1 MEFTLLFLKF
11 FLKALVLGAPLL
23 AFFFL
28 LLVLLGHWVGK
39 LEGWSRFDAF
49 YWSFITALT
58 VGYGD
63 FRPSSR
69 KSKLLALATATVGI
83 MFSGVFVA
91 VTVAAATE
99 AFRQYMPDWTPIG

>member
-1 MEFTLLFLKF
+1 MEFTLLFLEF
-11 FLKALVLGAPLL
+11 FLNAMRLGAPLL
-23 AFFFL
+23 GFFFL
-28 LLVLLGHWVGK
+28 LITLLGQWVGR

-63 FRPSSR
+63 FRPSNR

-99 AFRQYMPDWTPIG
+99 AFHRYMPSVAN

>member
-1 MEFTLLFLKF
+1 MEFTLLFLEL
-11 FLKALVLGAPLL
+11 FLKAMRLGFPLL

-28 LLVLLGHWVGK
+28 MITLFGQWVGR

-69 KSKLLALATATVGI
+69 KSKVLALATATVGI

-99 AFRQYMPDWTPIG
+99 AFHRYMPGVSG

>member
-1 MEFTLLFLKF
+1 MEFTLLFLALF
-11 FLKALVLGAPLL
+11 VKALKLGFPLL
-23 AFFFL
+23 LFFFL
-28 LLVLLGHWVGK
+28 LITLLGQWVGR

-69 KSKLLALATATVGI
+69 KSKVLALATATVGI

-99 AFRQYMPDWTPIG
+99 AFHRYMPGSSV

>member
-1 MEFTLLFLKF
+1 MEFTLLFLEL
-11 FLKALVLGAPLL
+11 FLKAMRLGFPLL

-28 LLVLLGHWVGK
+28 LITLLGQRVGRI
-39 LEGWSRFDAF
+39 EGWSRFDAF
-49 YWSFITALT
+49 YWAFITALT

-91 VTVAAATE
+91 ITVAAATE
-99 AFRQYMPDWTPIG
+99 AFHRYMPAGVG

>member
-1 MEFTLLFLKF
+1 MEFTLLFLEL
-11 FLKALVLGAPLL
+11 FLKAMRLGFPLL

-28 LLVLLGHWVGK
+28 LITLLGQCVGR

-63 FRPSSR
+63 YRPSTR

-99 AFRQYMPDWTPIG
+99 AFHRYTPGAVAP

>member
-1 MEFTLLFLKF
+1 MEFTLLFLEL
-11 FLKALVLGAPLL
+11 FLKALRLGFPLL
-23 AFFFL
+23 LFFFL
-28 LLVLLGHWVGK
+28 LITLLGQWVGK

-63 FRPSSR
+63 FRPSCR
-69 KSKLLALATATVGI
+69 KSKTLALVTATVGI

-91 VTVAAATE
+91 VTVASATE
-99 AFRQYMPDWTPIG
+99 AFHRYMPGVVG

>member
-1 MEFTLLFLKF
+1 MEFTLLFLEL
-11 FLKALVLGAPLL
+11 FLKAMRLGFPLL

-28 LLVLLGHWVGK
+28 VITLLGQWVGR
-39 LEGWSRFDAF
+39 LEGWNRFDAF

-69 KSKLLALATATVGI
+69 KSKLLSLATATVGI

-99 AFRQYMPDWTPIG
+99 AFHRYMPGVAG

>member
-1 MEFTLLFLKF
+1 MEFTLLFLAL
-11 FLKALVLGAPLL
+11 FLKAMKLGFPLL
-23 AFFFL
+23 LFFFL
-28 LLVLLGHWVGK
+28 LITLLGQWVGR
-39 LEGWSRFDAF
+39 LENWSRFDAF

-99 AFRQYMPDWTPIG
+99 AFHRYMPAVAG

>member
-1 MEFTLLFLKF
+1 MEFTLLFIEL
-11 FLKALVLGAPLL
+11 FLKAMRLGFPLL

-28 LLVLLGHWVGK
+28 LITLLGQRVGQ

-69 KSKLLALATATVGI
+69 QSKLLALATATIGI

-99 AFRQYMPDWTPIG
+99 AFHRYMPSLNG

>member
-1 MEFTLLFLKF
+1 MEFTLLFLEL
-11 FLKALVLGAPLL
+11 FLKAMRLGFPLL
-23 AFFFL
+23 LFFFL
-28 LLVLLGHWVGK
+28 LITLLGQWVGR

-49 YWSFITALT
+49 YWSYITALT

-69 KSKLLALATATVGI
+69 KSKVLALATATVGI

-99 AFRQYMPDWTPIG
+99 AFHRYMPGSSV

>member
-11 FLKALVLGAPLL
+11 FLKALALGAPLL
-23 AFFFL
+23 AFLFMLF
-28 LLVLLGHWVGK
+28 VKLGHRVGRR
-39 LEGWSRFDAF
+39 EGWSRFDAF
-49 YWSFITALT
+49 YRSFITALT

-63 FRPSSR
+63 FRPASR
-69 KSKLLALATATVGI
+69 RSKLLALATATVGI

-99 AFRQYMPDWTPIG
+99 AFHQYMPNWSPQ